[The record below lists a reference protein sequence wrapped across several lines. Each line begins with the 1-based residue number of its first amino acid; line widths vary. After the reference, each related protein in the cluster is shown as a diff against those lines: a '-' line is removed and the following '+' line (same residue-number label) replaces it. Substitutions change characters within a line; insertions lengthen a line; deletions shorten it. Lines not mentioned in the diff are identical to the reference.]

1 MREICEL
8 IVYSNTAAIPYLVE
22 VTIEDFQERLAKALE
37 DGTVVLDTVEGSKL
51 ILNALNV
58 VAIEI
63 RKPTSIDESVNNIPP
78 VEKI

>member
-51 ILNALNV
+51 ILNAINV